1 MKESVQHFGYSCL
14 VIPALRSVDN
24 PSDAGVCFITKY
36 FLPEALPAGANWSC
50 SSQGGGIQG
59 FYSVSANRPDEPAI
73 LFTRPLQALFLVDD
87 AAGSVVAIETSPG
100 YSQWQRPIGGAALF
114 VVNSI
119 EGMGSFTITAY
130 DENGDVIASKRFDPP
145 VGAEAG

>member
-1 MKESVQHFGYSCL
+1 V
-14 VIPALRSVDN
+14 
-24 PSDAGVCFITKY
+24 
-36 FLPEALPAGANWSC
+36 
-50 SSQGGGIQG
+50 
-59 FYSVSANRPDEPAI
+59 
-73 LFTRPLQALFLVDD
+73 
-87 AAGSVVAIETSPG
+87 SVVAIETSPG